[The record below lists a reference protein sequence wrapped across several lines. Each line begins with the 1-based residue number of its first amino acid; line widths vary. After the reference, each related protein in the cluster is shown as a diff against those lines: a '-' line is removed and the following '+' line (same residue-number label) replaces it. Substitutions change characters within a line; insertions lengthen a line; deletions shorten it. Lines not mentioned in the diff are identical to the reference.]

1 MLELT
6 TYGLVGLAAMLIIAF
21 YFAYSDE
28 IPSVRET
35 SLFDLV
41 TNAHLRS
48 QMIETGA
55 EISQY
60 RRTIGK
66 QQDATASLPQTIAPA
81 ERRPGA
87 IYSDNYQ
94 NDRGQAEVFH
104 V

>member
-21 YFAYSDE
+21 YFAYGDE
-28 IPSVRET
+28 IPSARET

-41 TNAHLRS
+41 TRS
-48 QMIETGA
+48 QMIETGK

-60 RRTIGK
+60 RRTSGK

-87 IYSDNYQ
+87 IYSDNCQ
-94 NDRGQAEVFH
+94 SGGGQVEMFH
-104 V
+104 D